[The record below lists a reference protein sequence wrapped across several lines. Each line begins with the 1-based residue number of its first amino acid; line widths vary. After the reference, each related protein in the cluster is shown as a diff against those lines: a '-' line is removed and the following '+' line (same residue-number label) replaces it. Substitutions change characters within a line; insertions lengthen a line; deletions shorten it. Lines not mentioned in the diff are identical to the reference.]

1 MSASEVRPKVTTE
14 EEQELKFKSKY
25 PGLAQK
31 GAGSLLLQKRL
42 NRGHK
47 FFDSGDYNVA
57 RAKILQ
63 HKATPAQAQA
73 DEEMLHE
80 STGEVIATPESVPA
94 VRKKSMAGEA
104 VVELGGPSH
113 PLVLSPR
120 ASQVLSSA
128 TTRMDKNP
136 SLSLS

>member
-1 MSASEVRPKVTTE
+1 M
-14 EEQELKFKSKY
+14 KFKSKY

-63 HKATPAQAQA
+63 HKATPAQAQT

-104 VVELGGPSH
+104 AAAAEFCCPSH
-113 PLVLSPR
+113 PPIVSPR
-120 ASQVLSSA
+120 ASQVLSPA
-128 TTRMDKNP
+128 TSRVDKNP
-136 SLSLS
+136 TALY

>member
-1 MSASEVRPKVTTE
+1 MSASEVRPQMTTE

-57 RAKILQ
+57 RAKISQ
-63 HKATPAQAQA
+63 QRSTPAQART

-94 VRKKSMAGEA
+94 VRKKSMVGEA
-104 VVELGGPSH
+104 AAELLGPSH
-113 PLVLSPR
+113 PLVVSPR

-128 TTRMDKNP
+128 TTRMDK
-136 SLSLS
+136 SSTLSHS